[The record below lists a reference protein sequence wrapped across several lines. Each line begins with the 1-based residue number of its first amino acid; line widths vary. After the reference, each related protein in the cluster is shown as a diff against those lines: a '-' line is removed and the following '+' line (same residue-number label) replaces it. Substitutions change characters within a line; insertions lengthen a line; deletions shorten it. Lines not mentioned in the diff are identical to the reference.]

1 MVNIFNR
8 IFRRWG
14 QSVITNL
21 LVDNY
26 TNTVIWPDTEGFDT
40 FTDNYTSNGDVFTV
54 INKIIEPASRVP
66 IMHIDKNG
74 KEKEKSRTL
83 ELIQN
88 PAPFMS
94 LADFIEAG
102 IASYMLYGNTYLN
115 ALKAEN
121 GLNAG
126 KPVRLEYLPPPYTT
140 IKIGTRL
147 EPIQGYVLTYLG
159 RNTLFEI
166 QDVMHWKEY
175 NPDWGSNFGAYGMS
189 RLKPII
195 KSVAASDSAYQSMVS
210 AFKNQGAY
218 GILTV
223 LGVKDDDGK
232 LTQRSTTKQ
241 QLSALKNQFKP
252 GGNMVGDTNR
262 GKIAATSKSV
272 EWTPLG
278 LSPIDLKILDSLG
291 VTRGVIADAYNVPN
305 QLLSGSRDRTYNN
318 YQEAARSLWTNGIMP
333 MLDGYLEILS
343 QWLIPQF
350 GEDGTLIADYNNVEV
365 LQKNKKELIE
375 WMVRANSFSRN
386 EIRAAAGADPRT
398 EPEMDKIYISM
409 AEVPID
415 EQMPKM
421 EDTEKFLTFDYRENQ
436 S

>member
-1 MVNIFNR
+1 
-8 IFRRWG
+8 
-14 QSVITNL
+14 
-21 LVDNY
+21 
-26 TNTVIWPDTEGFDT
+26 
-40 FTDNYTSNGDVFTV
+40 
-54 INKIIEPASRVP
+54 
-66 IMHIDKNG
+66 
-74 KEKEKSRTL
+74 
-83 ELIQN
+83 
-88 PAPFMS
+88 
-94 LADFIEAG
+94 
-102 IASYMLYGNTYLN
+102 
-115 ALKAEN
+115 
-121 GLNAG
+121 
-126 KPVRLEYLPPPYTT
+126 
-140 IKIGTRL
+140 
-147 EPIQGYVLTYLG
+147 
-159 RNTLFEI
+159 
-166 QDVMHWKEY
+166 
-175 NPDWGSNFGAYGMS
+175 
-189 RLKPII
+189 
-195 KSVAASDSAYQSMVS
+195 MVS

-252 GGNMVGDTNR
+252 GGNMVGDTNM